1 MNFFV
6 VLGIKKAER
15 CKGITSGIYL
25 LLFQYPQ
32 KELQLFKKT
41 KNSQMLKTNRYK
53 GRSLEN
59 PSPESERI
67 VHYYFFQD
75 MGWQK
80 KPTKAANLCVHL

>member
-1 MNFFV
+1 
-6 VLGIKKAER
+6 
-15 CKGITSGIYL
+15 
-25 LLFQYPQ
+25 
-32 KELQLFKKT
+32 
-41 KNSQMLKTNRYK
+41 MLKTNRYK